1 MSTFIDKNDYDVS
14 INSNV
19 LDQITQ
25 FDDQKLD
32 RAEATAISKVKGYLA
47 TRYDTTVI
55 FAATGSARHPMVL
68 DCCVKICLFEIHMLI
83 NPRKVPEYR
92 KESYERAIGWLE
104 LVMEGKVEPP
114 DLPRLTSPD
123 GDYIKFGSN
132 PIKDTR
138 F

>member
-1 MSTFIDKNDYDVS
+1 MSTFIDKADFDTS
-14 INSNV
+14 INANV

-25 FDDQKLD
+25 FDDLKLD
-32 RAEATAISKVKGYLA
+32 RAENTAISKVKSYLS
-47 TRYDTTVI
+47 TRYDTTAI
-55 FAATGSARHPMVL
+55 FAQTGNTRHPMVL
-68 DCCVKICLFEIHMLI
+68 DCCVKICLFELHSLI

-92 KESYERAIGWLE
+92 KEAYDRAIDWLE
-104 LVMEGKVEPP
+104 QVMKGNVDPP

-132 PIKDTR
+132 PIRDTR